1 MVMSNVEQLEQRVQ
15 ELSPEELAKFRAWF
29 FEYDADLWDQQIA
42 ADLKAGKL
50 DALIAEARADFKAG
64 QAREL

>member
-1 MVMSNVEQLEQRVQ
+1 MSDVEQLERRVQ
-15 ELSPEELAKFRAWF
+15 ELSPEELAKFRVWF
-29 FEYDADLWDQQIA
+29 FEYDADLWDRQIA

-50 DALIAEARADFKAG
+50 DELIAEARADFKAG